1 MDDDII
7 HNQDDISVAS
17 SIPTD
22 ISISEISD
30 LRLDNIQV
38 GKRSTLKSKKQ
49 QQKERDRIA
58 RQLLEKK
65 QLEHDLQLV
74 KIELNQKDYLL
85 ENAKTD
91 YKVKLEEL
99 EEKLHQCK
107 HQKQILIAKSES
119 QISLQRVKN
128 LIFLLHYCMYIYV
141 HDADEFGKKNIY
153 HTFSSLQ
160 FI

>member
-1 MDDDII
+1 MDDEGYR
-7 HNQDDISVAS
+7 QLDDVSVAS

-30 LRLDNIQV
+30 MRLET
-38 GKRSTLKSKKQ
+38 GKKTSLKSKKQ

-74 KIELNQKDYLL
+74 KIELNQKEYLL
-85 ENAKTD
+85 ENVRTD

-99 EEKLHQCK
+99 EEKLQQAR
-107 HQKQILIAKSES
+107 HQKQILMAKSES
-119 QISLQRVKN
+119 QLTLQQVSHQEYYT
-128 LIFLLHYCMYIYV
+128 FLSTELVSIC
-141 HDADEFGKKNIY
+141 
-153 HTFSSLQ
+153 
-160 FI
+160 